1 MGVPERVRLVALRYR
16 AGELSTGELPMA
28 AAELVADGF
37 DSPALYDL
45 AGRGRRESASELEPL
60 LREVLDEF
68 GLAYPG
74 AVDGK
79 RWLVRELA
87 ARVVAGGTTPAE
99 LAAAVSDWDSE
110 GLDQDESALLG
121 LLAVHCDCCAG
132 YLTAQQFRGWEADVR
147 AAAAALSGEIEGGPS
162 PAGGGAERVR
172 RTGRGRSRPRAG
184 E

>member
-1 MGVPERVRLVALRYR
+1 MAVPEVERVRLLALRYC

-37 DSPALYDL
+37 ESSVLYDL
-45 AGRGRRESASELEPL
+45 AGRGRRESASEVEPL

-74 AVDGK
+74 PVDGR
-79 RWLVRELA
+79 RWLLRELA
-87 ARVVAGGTTPAE
+87 ARVLAGGMTPVE
-99 LAAAVSDWDSE
+99 FAAAVSCWDSE

-132 YLTAQQFRGWEADVR
+132 YLTAQQFREWEADVR
-147 AAAAALSGEIEGGPS
+147 SAAASLPRRPGASRQGEGP
-162 PAGGGAERVR
+162 R
-172 RTGRGRSRPRAG
+172 RQANWPGT
-184 E
+184 